1 MAALL
6 KTFSACNSVAICTG
20 FKTQGTRLEGEVATQ
35 PVRHSVGWE
44 RRREGNLDIA
54 KETLA
59 LVEGQPLRRVLV
71 LTQRLDPDTT
81 EWCLPETEYVLKC
94 YVWLLQ
100 NLVKTVEP
108 RLFSNIS
115 KQF

>member
-6 KTFSACNSVAICTG
+6 KAFSACNSVAICTG
-20 FKTQGTRLEGEVATQ
+20 FKTQGTRLEGEVTTQ
-35 PVRHSVGWE
+35 PVRHSIGWE
-44 RRREGNLDIA
+44 RRTEGNLDIA

-59 LVEGQPLRRVLV
+59 LVEGQPLPRVLV

-94 YVWLLQ
+94 CVWLL
-100 NLVKTVEP
+100 
-108 RLFSNIS
+108 
-115 KQF
+115 